1 MRLTAKEYAQR
12 SGLNPR
18 TVRLKLASG
27 DLPGFKGTDP
37 ITGSPTWFVEV
48 PDSAGDPG
56 GDPAGMSGMCDP
68 TTRIEVADHLDLAS
82 GQLDPA
88 SRMAHANQE
97 DHPPGSGWISFDQHQ
112 SIVDRYHR
120 ENLELAGRIGFL
132 QNEVV
137 RLGESNRLL
146 EAKLAL
152 LEAPKIEPTPTPAA
166 KPWWKFW

>member
-12 SGLNPR
+12 FGLNPR

-48 PDSAGDPG
+48 PDSAGGPC
-56 GDPAGMSGMCDP
+56 GDPAGIRDP
-68 TTRIEVADHLDLAS
+68 TTRIEVANHLDLPF
-82 GQLDPA
+82 GQSDPT
-88 SRMAHANQE
+88 SRLENANQE
-97 DHPPGSGWISFDQHQ
+97 DLPPGSGWISFNQHQ

-146 EAKLAL
+146 EAKIAL
-152 LEAPKIEPTPTPAA
+152 LEAPKVEPTPTPAA